1 MVCGRSGTIARVRCI
16 VRVVPPRHGS
26 CSAVHPVQFNS
37 SASTYCIVLGTRK
50 AANCAIHCSSGFCRE
65 PHESRPCEVSEVR
78 PRVRESRPTTT
89 TTTSGLLSY
98 GGVEPSIEAEQVWR
112 SAAVVIGV
120 GPGRMVVSLPEA
132 SRPAAVDDVTSSGTV
147 RVSGI
152 FLSF

>member
-1 MVCGRSGTIARVRCI
+1 MNSVFPAVGARPVTHGRHGSMARRSSSLRAGQALHVAGALIAPAVARAAPLQARVRCI

-65 PHESRPCEVSEVR
+65 PHESRPCELSEVR
-78 PRVRESRPTTT
+78 PRVRESRLTTT

-98 GGVEPSIEAEQVWR
+98 GGVEPSIEAEQV
-112 SAAVVIGV
+112 
-120 GPGRMVVSLPEA
+120 
-132 SRPAAVDDVTSSGTV
+132 
-147 RVSGI
+147 
-152 FLSF
+152 